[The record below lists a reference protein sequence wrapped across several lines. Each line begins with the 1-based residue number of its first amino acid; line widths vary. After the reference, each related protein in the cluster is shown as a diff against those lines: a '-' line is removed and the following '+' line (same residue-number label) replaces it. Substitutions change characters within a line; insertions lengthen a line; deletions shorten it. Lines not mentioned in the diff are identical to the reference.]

1 MRKIG
6 FYLFLLFERLV
17 SFLPFRLLYI
27 KSDFVYFILYYVLK
41 YRKDIIYQN
50 LKNAFPEKSET
61 EIKLLRKKYMKI
73 MADLIMESVK
83 SSHLSEKAILKRF
96 KFKNLELLQQLY
108 NDKKSAFVVC
118 GHTGSWEMSAMIMPL
133 ITKYKCFAIYQ
144 PQTNLYFD
152 AYIKKV
158 RGSLGLITVPSQQ
171 AYRKFIEHKNETIL
185 SYILADQSPSKDGD
199 NYWTTFLNQET
210 AFFTGLEKMSKSLD
224 FAVVFLR
231 IIRTGRGKY
240 TLEFELLT
248 DKPKQTQ
255 TGEISEMYANALER
269 LICQYPENWLW
280 SHRRWKHKRNLT

>member
-17 SFLPFRLLYI
+17 SFLSFRLLYM
-27 KSDFVYFILYYVLK
+27 KSDFVYFILCYVLK
-41 YRKDIIYQN
+41 YRKDVICQN
-50 LKNAFPEKSET
+50 LKNAFPYKSED
-61 EIKLLRKKYMKI
+61 EIKLLRKKFIKI
-73 MADLIMESVK
+73 MADLIMESIK
-83 SSHLSEKAILKRF
+83 SSHLSEKVILKRF
-96 KFKNLELLQQLY
+96 EFKNLELLQQLY
-108 NDKKSAFVVC
+108 DDKKSTFVVC
-118 GHTGSWEMSAMIMPL
+118 GHTGSWEMAAMIMPL

-144 PQTNLYFD
+144 PQTNPYFD

-158 RGSLGLITVPSQQ
+158 RSNFGLITVSSQQ

-185 SYILADQSPSKDGD
+185 SYIVADQSPSKNGD
-199 NYWTTFLNQET
+199 NHWTTFLNQET

-231 IIRTGRGKY
+231 IIRTDRGRY
-240 TLEFELLT
+240 ALEFELLT

-255 TGEISEMYANALER
+255 IGEISEMYVRALER

-280 SHRRWKHKRNLT
+280 SHRRWKHK